1 MKRGKAATPSRPLT
15 VEEGAAAPGA
25 SIIRS
30 HERLVAASSTS
41 RFNEVRLDSG
51 SHGEL
56 DRSSVDDTDDVSNSR
71 GLDNSEERAEVSILS
86 VELDDLLVVVRSLKE
101 LDTGVEGTAVG
112 LEQDL
117 DRVNRS
123 SERVSSDRSSLK
135 TLGVD
140 DALGD
145 GLEAV
150 VHVGLDTGLHGELH
164 LSGVADG
171 DGVVVLGGVD
181 NAAEGANVSVFDVDT
196 HAVRGVVRSLP
207 QVDVGVQGT
216 SLGTK
221 EDLDTAD
228 RRVLERPGAEGAA
241 SLDSDGLQGLPHAA
255 AETGADTT
263 EGRRARGDR
272 RTRSW
277 GAQASRRQFGLATVR
292 ERVERIG
299 ASNLL
304 GSRGES
310 GSRDSKEGKGSS
322 SDLHGCCWLIR
333 ERFGGQRDGLMSRA
347 YCVGSRW
354 LSRSCGKACLRLN
367 LRFAPTAT
375 NVSAE

>member
-171 DGVVVLGGVD
+171 DGVVVSRGVD
-181 NAAEGANVSVFDVDT
+181 DTAERADASVLNVDS
-196 HAVRGVVRSLP
+196 HAVRGVVGSLP
-207 QVDVGVQGT
+207 EVDVGVQGA
-216 SLGTK
+216 SLSAE
-221 EDLDTAD
+221 EDLDTVD
-228 RRVLERPGAEGAA
+228 VGVLERPGTERS
-241 SLDSDGLQGLPHAA
+241 SLDGDRLEGVPDVLGELGTAKVASRSGDRATGRVETRGGSDRTSGVVLTTVEERVHA
-255 AETGADTT
+255 GASTCLR
-263 EGRRARGDR
+263 GRREGC
-272 RTRSW
+272 
-277 GAQASRRQFGLATVR
+277 
-292 ERVERIG
+292 
-299 ASNLL
+299 
-304 GSRGES
+304 
-310 GSRDSKEGKGSS
+310 GSRDGKKSEDGGSE
-322 SDLHGCCWLIR
+322 LHGDC
-333 ERFGGQRDGLMSRA
+333 
-347 YCVGSRW
+347 
-354 LSRSCGKACLRLN
+354 
-367 LRFAPTAT
+367 
-375 NVSAE
+375 